1 MILLDYSERDT
12 TKGETMNLTKRGVI
26 VRNIIIALLALLAF
40 AVVDSITTPD
50 ACKVDISQMSQGCK
64 ELLYP

>member
-1 MILLDYSERDT
+1 
-12 TKGETMNLTKRGVI
+12 MNLTKRGVI

>member
-1 MILLDYSERDT
+1 
-12 TKGETMNLTKRGVI
+12 MNLTKRGVI
-26 VRNIIIALLALLAF
+26 VRNIVIALLVLLAVTV
-40 AVVDSITTPD
+40 ADSITTPD

>member
-26 VRNIIIALLALLAF
+26 VRNIVIALLVLLAVTV
-40 AVVDSITTPD
+40 ADSITTPD

>member
-50 ACKVDISQMSQGCK
+50 ACKVDISEMSQGCK
-64 ELLYP
+64 DLLYP